1 MTSRENHEETVTF
14 FETMDYFGYPKQAI
28 KFFKQAEEPLI
39 SKDGKLLIG
48 EDKLIKFASNGNGE
62 IYKSL
67 SKNGVIDDMKNKNI
81 DYSNCID
88 YNSLVESVI
97 KEKIEEMK
105 TYEKIIQNGK
115 QDLQDL
121 RMTY

>member
-1 MTSRENHEETVTF
+1 
-14 FETMDYFGYPKQAI
+14 
-28 KFFKQAEEPLI
+28 
-39 SKDGKLLIG
+39 
-48 EDKLIKFASNGNGE
+48 
-62 IYKSL
+62 
-67 SKNGVIDDMKNKNI
+67 MKNKNI